1 MRKDFEKT
9 AEKDL
14 NKELEIKIETQEKE
28 LKAKNDKISSIK
40 NELYNSTEELDKYKL
55 EQSKLRD
62 NLSETSNELMI
73 ERNKLKLLTE
83 TTVSN
88 SIDIH
93 NDLKSVTDHNLIS
106 LENT

>member
-1 MRKDFEKT
+1 
-9 AEKDL
+9 
-14 NKELEIKIETQEKE
+14 
-28 LKAKNDKISSIK
+28 
-40 NELYNSTEELDKYKL
+40 
-55 EQSKLRD
+55 
-62 NLSETSNELMI
+62 MI